1 MVLDE
6 MKYINDELELL
17 LENSKDKLTPKELC
31 EVLMQATAPEALT
44 GVTRLDYHRLIAILK
59 ERLRVE

>member
-17 LENSKDKLTPKELC
+17 LEDSQDKLTPKELC
-31 EVLMQATAPEALT
+31 ELLMQATDAETLT
-44 GVTRLDYHRLIAILK
+44 GVSKIDYHRLIAILK

>member
-17 LENSKDKLTPKELC
+17 LENSQDKLTPKELC
-31 EVLMQATAPEALT
+31 ELLMQATDAETLT
-44 GVTRLDYHRLIAILK
+44 GVSKLDYHRLIAILK